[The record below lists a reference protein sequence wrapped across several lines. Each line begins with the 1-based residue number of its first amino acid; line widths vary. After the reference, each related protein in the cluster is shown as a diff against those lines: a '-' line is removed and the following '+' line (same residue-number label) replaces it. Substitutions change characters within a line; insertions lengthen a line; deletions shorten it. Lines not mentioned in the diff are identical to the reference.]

1 MKLAPLFFV
10 LLLIGCQKTRPT
22 DAPPIAEIL
31 EPQEILTIA
40 DDEKIIKTDTI
51 GIYTDGTESSTDY
64 ILAHL
69 VDQKADQDSVV
80 TVKYRLDFYQ
90 NKTKTASS
98 GIAIKGFEKGSE
110 WMASY
115 GLTSDNAK
123 NSPFLQISV
132 GYPACGYSHENY
144 LYYLKNKDLQLVH
157 QWSTMSDS
165 GWGNWLEIINPG
177 KNSDPK
183 SFYCKTV
190 AFVPDDENEN
200 LDMGILT
207 YSDSIA
213 FELKGN
219 QWKKNLLSAK
229 DKAYFEKKMT
239 FDQFNS
245 QE

>member
-1 MKLAPLFFV
+1 MKLAPLILVF
-10 LLLIGCQKTRPT
+10 LLIGCQKPKPT
-22 DAPPIAEIL
+22 ENKSFAEAITPNKPAIL
-31 EPQEILTIA
+31 SN
-40 DDEKIIKTDTI
+40 DEKIIKTDTI
-51 GIYTDGTESSTDY
+51 AIYTDGTESSTDY

-69 VDQKADQDSVV
+69 VDQKADQDSIV
-80 TVKYRLDFYQ
+80 TVKYRLDIYQ
-90 NKTKTASS
+90 NKIKTASS
-98 GIAIKGFEKGSE
+98 GISIKGFQKGSE

-115 GLTSDNAK
+115 GLTSENSK

-132 GYPACGYSHENY
+132 GYPACGYAHDNY
-144 LYYLKNKDLQLVH
+144 LYYLRNKDLQLVH
-157 QWSTMSDS
+157 EWITMSDS
-165 GWGNWLEIINPG
+165 GWGNWLEIINPT
-177 KNSDPK
+177 KSSDPK

-200 LDMGILT
+200 LDMGVLT

-239 FDQFNS
+239 FDQFNN
-245 QE
+245 QQ

>member
-1 MKLAPLFFV
+1 MKLAPLFLVF
-10 LLLIGCQKTRPT
+10 LLIGCQKPKPT
-22 DAPPIAEIL
+22 ENKSFAEAITPNKPVIL
-31 EPQEILTIA
+31 SN
-40 DDEKIIKTDTI
+40 DEKIIKTDTI
-51 GIYTDGTESSTDY
+51 AIYTEGTESSTDY

-69 VDQKADQDSVV
+69 VDQKADQDSIV
-80 TVKYRLDFYQ
+80 TVKYRLDIYQ

-98 GIAIKGFEKGSE
+98 GISIKGFQKGSE

-115 GLTSDNAK
+115 GLTSDNSK

-132 GYPACGYSHENY
+132 GYPACGYAHDNY
-144 LYYLKNKDLQLVH
+144 LYYLRNKDLQLVH
-157 QWSTMSDS
+157 EWITMSDS
-165 GWGNWLEIINPG
+165 GWGNWLEIINPT
-177 KNSDPK
+177 KSSDPK

-200 LDMGILT
+200 LDMGVLT

-239 FDQFNS
+239 FDQFNN
-245 QE
+245 QQ